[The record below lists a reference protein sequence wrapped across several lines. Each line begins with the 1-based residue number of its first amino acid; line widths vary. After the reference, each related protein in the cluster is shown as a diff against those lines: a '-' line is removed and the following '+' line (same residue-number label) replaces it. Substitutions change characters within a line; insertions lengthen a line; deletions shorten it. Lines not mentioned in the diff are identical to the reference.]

1 MIALPTASK
10 LQDAALCPT
19 SAVLPVIPSA
29 HPAGDTGHDRH
40 ELLIAALDAVRGGLS
55 PDAFIENPVEQH
67 WLDTVFSHPFTP
79 TLTGY
84 APEVAYGYDVETG
97 QAWCWGR
104 IPARQYP
111 AHAPTTICGTADY
124 VLADE
129 ECVVIVDVKTGRRE
143 VPGPKRNLQ
152 LKSLAVAAA
161 KFHGVFRAKVAI
173 LHATADGDAVWVEHG
188 PVWDLGD
195 LTEIAEELRQ
205 LHLELNAP
213 KPRLATGPHCDV
225 CNAFAA
231 CPAQR
236 AIVSRWADPAAP
248 DDVIALITPETAV
261 HAYRR
266 LQGVKAA
273 VKKAEG
279 ALYAYAA
286 HNTLHLGGDDF
297 FGSHTRTK
305 EIFTRE
311 SFLLLAAE
319 IGPEKAL
326 EAFDLET
333 SKTAI
338 MKVVAKHTPR
348 GKKEVRGREVLEKIR
363 AAGYVRTKTSTTIG
377 EFTKRVP
384 TLPAPGVASPPTA
397 PEPVLSA
404 GPKDPDPPPLGDEK
418 EDGSDLADVDEFD
431 QQAHNARGW

>member
-19 SAVLPVIPSA
+19 SVTLPVIPSA

-40 ELLIAALDAVRGGLS
+40 ELLIHALEAVRGGLA
-55 PDAFIENPVEQH
+55 PDVITDNPVEQH

-111 AHAPTTICGTADY
+111 PHAPTTICGTADY

-129 ECVVIVDVKTGRRE
+129 EIVTIIDVKTGRRE

-195 LTEIAEELRQ
+195 LMEMAEELRQ

-213 KPRLATGPHCDV
+213 KPRLATGPHCNV

-236 AIVSRWADPAAP
+236 AIVSRWSSNPDAP
-248 DDVIALITPETAV
+248 DDVIALITPETAA

-297 FGSHTRTK
+297 FGSHTTTK

-311 SFLLLAAE
+311 SFPLLAAE
-319 IGPEKAL
+319 IGAEKAL

-338 MKVVAKHTPR
+338 GKAVRAATPR
-348 GKKEVRGREVLEKIR
+348 GKKDERAKEVLAKLR
-363 AAGYVRTKTSTTIG
+363 AAGAVREKTSTSVG
-377 EFTKRVP
+377 EFKRAQA
-384 TLPAPGVASPPTA
+384 LPAPGVAPPPTA
-397 PEPVLSA
+397 PAEPVLSA
-404 GPKDPDPPPLGDEK
+404 APPYAEHMQETGE
-418 EDGSDLADVDEFD
+418 DLADVDELV
-431 QQAHNARGW
+431 QQHESNTVGAR